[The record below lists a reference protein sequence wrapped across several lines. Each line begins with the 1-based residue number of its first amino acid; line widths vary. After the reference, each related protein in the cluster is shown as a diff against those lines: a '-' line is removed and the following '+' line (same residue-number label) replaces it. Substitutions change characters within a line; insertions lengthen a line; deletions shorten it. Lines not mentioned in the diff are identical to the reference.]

1 MTALNQYM
9 LWLQACLNQ
18 RINHYFEGE
27 EQSIILPAEP
37 SLEATSPIE
46 EVFTRLQLGKEEKLI
61 ILLALAPHLQPHL
74 LDVFFTNNSVLNK
87 PFTEFG
93 GIRGKQHAGFLPTK
107 ETAVFL
113 IAGNDL
119 SKRVNV
125 MEILHPDQRLFSEQI
140 LEVNSS
146 EAGEPAMSSALS
158 VSKIFLPK
166 ILWNKEY
173 IPHFGADF
181 PAKRVNTNLDWD
193 DLVLAPFVME
203 EVMEIKSWVEHEQ
216 LIQERWGLKKM
227 VKPGYRALFHGPPG
241 TGKTLTA
248 SLLGKALDK
257 EVYRIDLAM
266 TISKY
271 IGETEKNLAKV
282 FDLAEYNDW
291 ILFFDEADALFGKRT
306 ITQSSNDRY
315 ANQEVSYLLQRIED
329 FPGLTI
335 LASNFKSNIDDA
347 FARRFQSMIYF
358 PAPDVEQRLQLWQKA
373 FANGPKLARDIDL
386 AELAQRYELSGGEI
400 INVLRYVAIQ
410 AARNPKQIIHS
421 KDIIKGIRKEF
432 HKNDRTLSS

>member
-27 EQSIILPAEP
+27 EQNIILPAEP

-61 ILLALAPHLQPHL
+61 VLLALAPHLQPHL

-140 LEVNSS
+140 LEINSS

-216 LIQERWGLKKM
+216 LIQESWGLKKM

-410 AARNPKQIIHS
+410 AARNPEQIIHS